1 LSGRTPTERGD
12 LKTFAEF
19 NRHVRMWAE
28 AGLKAGKTPEQLAD
42 EGWKVPEKYSGY
54 PKEVANPRTPPANP
68 PLFGGLAGRIKKL
81 QAEMGKEKRVG
92 DWGGGGGGATDPRP
106 PGPPHPP

>member
-1 LSGRTPTERGD
+1 VHAGIRNVDTIINGHMPTQTTWAD

-19 NRHVRMWAE
+19 NRDVRMWAE

-68 PLFGGLAGRIKKL
+68 PLFGGLAGRIRTL
-81 QAEMGKEKRVG
+81 QKEMQK
-92 DWGGGGGGATDPRP
+92 
-106 PGPPHPP
+106 